1 MNRRQRKTVI
11 ELATVVMLTAAGVI
25 LMFNVKDV
33 VIRSEAMRAMN
44 NLSKAI
50 QDYQEEY
57 KLDYHR
63 RTGKDYP
70 SEKVPLPPT
79 SFVDTVKKS
88 LEGRARLGD
97 MRYRALWIDL
107 NAPSDTIVAYSP
119 RLFHSWFVSSGYV
132 LLRLDGTVEWM
143 DKEPFE
149 ELLASQQDPD
159 ETLMLLP

>member
-1 MNRRQRKTVI
+1 MNRRQRRTVMEFATVI
-11 ELATVVMLTAAGVI
+11 TLTAAAVI

-33 VIRSEAMRAMN
+33 IVRSEAIRAMN
-44 NLSKAI
+44 NLSRAI
-50 QDYQEEY
+50 ADYQEKY
-57 KLDYHR
+57 KLDYQG

-79 SFVDTVKKS
+79 SFVDDVKKH

-107 NAPSDTIVAYSP
+107 NAPPDTIVAYSP
-119 RLFHSWFVSSGYV
+119 RIFHSWIVSSGYV

-143 DKEPFE
+143 DKGPFE
-149 ELLASQQDPD
+149 ELLASQQSP
-159 ETLMLLP
+159 EEAAMMFP